1 MSAVI
6 GWNNLV
12 KTATLAANS
21 EDLPIGNI
29 ATDSGSAAD
38 AWQTEAGD
46 VTLATGALF
55 SVTPAPASTWR
66 VLGLFRTNL
75 TSNAVVHFGLWNNG
89 SPPTLVTDVTASPVD
104 GYGQAVAVLPANT
117 TADFLQVYIEDSSNP
132 DNFINVPLAYA
143 GPAWFPARSIGWS
156 STVGRDVSRADV
168 ITRGG
173 QEYPSLNFRRR
184 RWNVQLE
191 SLLTAEVWGSVDD
204 LLLTADT
211 GTNVLFAP
219 DADGDYL
226 QREAVFGRLSAMAD
240 VSFPYQSADRRRWSA
255 QITERL

>member
-1 MSAVI
+1 
-6 GWNNLV
+6 
-12 KTATLAANS
+12 
-21 EDLPIGNI
+21 
-29 ATDSGSAAD
+29 
-38 AWQTEAGD
+38 
-46 VTLATGALF
+46 
-55 SVTPAPASTWR
+55 
-66 VLGLFRTNL
+66 
-75 TSNAVVHFGLWNNG
+75 
-89 SPPTLVTDVTASPVD
+89 
-104 GYGQAVAVLPANT
+104 VAVLPTDT
-117 TADFLQVYIEDSSNP
+117 TADFLQVYIEDSGNP